1 MANPE
6 RGEGSVTWGDKVY
19 TLRPTFDAL
28 CELEER
34 LNRPIDQIMGEMEQG
49 RLSSVRSVMWCLLQD
64 EHAAEFPTLK
74 HASRLIEGI
83 GGAEKALHVLYR
95 VMGLNL
101 ETETEAPKEANPPSA
116 QAGTGESS
124 DTTQVAPA

>member
-1 MANPE
+1 MANVE
-6 RGEGSVTWGDKVY
+6 RGEASLKWGDKVY

-34 LNRPIDQIMGEMEQG
+34 LNKPIDQIMGEMQQG

-64 EHAAEFPTLK
+64 EHASDFPTLK

-83 GGAEKALHVLYR
+83 GGADKAMELLYR

-101 ETETEAPKEANPPSA
+101 EWEASSEPNPPGA
-116 QAGTGESS
+116 QAGTGDVSEKTPVGS
-124 DTTQVAPA
+124 V

>member
-1 MANPE
+1 MANVE
-6 RGEGSVTWGDKVY
+6 RGEGSVTWGGKTY

-34 LNRPIDQIMGEMEQG
+34 LNKPIDQIMREMQEG

-64 EHAAEFPTLK
+64 EHAAEFKALK
-74 HASRLIEGI
+74 DASRLIEGI
-83 GGAEKALHVLYR
+83 GGVDKAMTVLYG

-101 ETETEAPKEANPPSA
+101 ETEASTGGNPPDA
-116 QAGTGESS
+116 QVGTGEPSG
-124 DTTQVAPA
+124 TTPAVPV

>member
-6 RGEGSVTWGDKVY
+6 RGEGSVKWGDKVY

-34 LNRPIDQIMGEMEQG
+34 LNKPIDQIMLEMQQG
-49 RLSSVRSVMWCLLQD
+49 RLSSVRSVLWCLLQD
-64 EHAAEFPTLK
+64 EHASEFPTLK
-74 HASRLIEGI
+74 HSSRLIEGI
-83 GGAEKALHVLYR
+83 GGADRAMEVLYR

-101 ETETEAPKEANPPSA
+101 ESEAPTDGNPQGA
-116 QAGTGESS
+116 QVGTGESS
-124 DTTQVAPA
+124 DTTPVAPA